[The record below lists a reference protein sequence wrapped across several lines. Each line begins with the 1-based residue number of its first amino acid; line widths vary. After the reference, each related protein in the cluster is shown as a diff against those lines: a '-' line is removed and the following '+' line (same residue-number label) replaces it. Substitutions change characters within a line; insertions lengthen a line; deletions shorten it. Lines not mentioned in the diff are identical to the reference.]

1 MNLASF
7 AALFI
12 AAAALLGVWRT
23 LRPRASH
30 SIARI
35 ALQIVAALLIYCAL
49 FPPRIDERFVA
60 GTLVVLTPGV
70 TEQQLTKLGNASATV
85 ALPGATSHGY
95 IEQVPDLGTA
105 LRRHPDTARLHIVG
119 SGLPPRD
126 LDAARALPIDF
137 DAAPPANGIV
147 DLTTPAPVR
156 AGSTFAIGGRVQGN
170 AGGHV
175 ELRDPAGAVVGRAA
189 LADDGAF
196 ALNAQAKTAGNVTF
210 ALRVLDG
217 SGAQVEEVTQPIA
230 VLPGD
235 GLRVLM
241 LAGAPDPELKY
252 LRRWASDAGID
263 LASRIVLSDG
273 ISMQDGSAAVT
284 PEALAQTDLVI
295 VDERAWKA
303 LDANAKTLLENA
315 TRAGLGLFLRVTG
328 ALPDTV
334 AADWR
339 ELGFRVRPADI
350 AQAVSLEHTVASP
363 DQASALSRR
372 ALIVDADDASPLL
385 RGSDGSAVALWR
397 SEGVGRIA
405 IWWLADT
412 YRIALA
418 GDAARFGTLWSRAL
432 ATIARARG
440 AAMPDLP
447 TDARV
452 DQRSVLCG
460 LAKASF
466 VEQPDGT
473 HAPLTIETFDQDRHC
488 AAYWPAQEGWHTL
501 VSSDRR
507 AAFHVSATN
516 AAPALAAARNADA
529 TRALASSHAD
539 AASPTTTRKIPA
551 PRWPFFI
558 AWLAAVVV
566 LWWLERTK
574 VRVAEG

>member
-7 AALFI
+7 AALII

-23 LRPRASH
+23 LRARASYAL
-30 SIARI
+30 ARI
-35 ALQIVAALLIYCAL
+35 ALQIVAAVLIYFAL
-49 FPPRIDERFVA
+49 FPPRVDERFAA

-70 TEQQLTKLGNASATV
+70 TPQQLTKLGNASATV
-85 ALPGATSHGY
+85 ALPGATARAGT
-95 IEQVPDLGTA
+95 EQVPDLGTA
-105 LRRHPDTARLHIVG
+105 LRRHPDTARLRIVG

-126 LDAARALPIDF
+126 LDAASALPIEF
-137 DAAPPANGIV
+137 DAAPPANGIIERS
-147 DLTTPAPVR
+147 TPTSVR
-156 AGSTFAIGGRVQGN
+156 AGSTFAINGRVQGN

-175 ELRDPAGAVVGRAA
+175 ELRDPAGAVVARAA
-189 LADDGAF
+189 LADDGTF
-196 ALNAQAKTAGNVTF
+196 VLNAQAKTAGNVTF

-217 SGAQVEEVTQPIA
+217 SGVQVEEMVQPIA

-235 GLRVLM
+235 GLHVLM

-252 LRRWASDAGID
+252 LRRWATDAGID

-303 LDANAKTLLENA
+303 LDANAKALLENA

-328 ALPDTV
+328 ALPDAV
-334 AADWR
+334 ATDWR

-350 AQAVSLEHTVASP
+350 AQAVSLEHNVATP
-363 DQASALSRR
+363 DPASALSRR
-372 ALIVDADDASPLL
+372 ALIVDADDATPLL
-385 RGSDGSAVALWR
+385 RGGDGSAVALWR
-397 SEGVGRIA
+397 SEGLGRVA

-418 GDAARFGTLWSRAL
+418 GDAAQFGTLWSRAL
-432 ATIARARG
+432 ATVARARG

-447 TDARV
+447 ADARV

-460 LAKASF
+460 LAEGSF

-473 HAPLTIETFDQDRHC
+473 HAPLTIETSDQGHHC
-488 AAYWPAQEGWHTL
+488 AAYWPAFDGWHTL
-501 VSSDRR
+501 VSADRR
-507 AAFHVSATN
+507 AAFHVVAANAT
-516 AAPALAAARNADA
+516 PALVAARNADA
-529 TRALASSHAD
+529 TRALASNQAD
-539 AASPTTTRKIPA
+539 AASPTSTRKIPA
-551 PRWPFFI
+551 PRWPFFL
-558 AWLAAVVV
+558 AWLGVVVV
-566 LWWLERTK
+566 LWWLERTRA
-574 VRVAEG
+574 RVSEG